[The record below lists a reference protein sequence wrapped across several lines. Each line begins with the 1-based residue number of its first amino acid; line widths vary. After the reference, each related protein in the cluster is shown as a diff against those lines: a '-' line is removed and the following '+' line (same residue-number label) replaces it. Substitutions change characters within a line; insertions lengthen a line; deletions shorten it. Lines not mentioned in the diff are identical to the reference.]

1 MWVARVG
8 RQRQTSNKLRIML
21 AEAIRQIKENQ
32 VIDTRACILHS
43 TDMPSLVHLRTRH
56 AGSHRRVS

>member
-1 MWVARVG
+1 MDTAIQSCLADAQATILSHDRMWIARVV

-32 VIDTRACILHS
+32 VKSSNFYI
-43 TDMPSLVHLRTRH
+43 
-56 AGSHRRVS
+56 